1 MKEPKW
7 PSNGLL
13 CSVHEYKV
21 WCGFV
26 GSDGGDA
33 AAEECKELEVPNLDI
48 GVHHGISGTGV
59 PNKFTLIRPKNAE

>member
-7 PSNGLL
+7 LQMVSSAQYRSTRSGAGLV
-13 CSVHEYKV
+13 SGHTTD
-21 WCGFV
+21 V

-48 GVHHGISGTGV
+48 GVHTVHNILRCSQG
-59 PNKFTLIRPKNAE
+59 F